1 MTEIQ
6 SSLIEVCNEKCI
18 WMLTMLLSVITFAAC
33 SSDDD
38 DDNNSTSITET
49 ELIGTWDMTQ
59 VTVNGKSAPLN
70 GTAYIIFPSDKTYHI
85 VFMDYDYEV
94 TWKLEGNTITAV
106 TPDPVVETI
115 RVTSIS
121 GKNVHIA
128 YSNSDGRKMEIDC
141 TKR

>member
-1 MTEIQ
+1 
-6 SSLIEVCNEKCI
+6 
-18 WMLTMLLSVITFAAC
+18 MLLTVITFAAC
-33 SSDDD
+33 SSDDDD

-59 VTVNGKSAPLN
+59 ITVNGKSAPLN
-70 GTAYIIFPSDKTYHI
+70 GTAYITFSSDKTFHI
-85 VFMDYDYEV
+85 VFMDYDYEG
-94 TWKLEGNTITAV
+94 TWKLEGNTITGV
-106 TPDPVVETI
+106 TPDPVVETMP
-115 RVTSIS
+115 VTSIR

>member
-1 MTEIQ
+1 
-6 SSLIEVCNEKCI
+6 
-18 WMLTMLLSVITFAAC
+18 MLLTVITFAAC

-59 VTVNGKSAPLN
+59 ITVNGKSAPLN
-70 GTAYIIFPSDKTYHI
+70 GTAYITFSSDKTYHI
-85 VFMDYDYEV
+85 VFMDYDYEG
-94 TWKLEGNTITAV
+94 TWKLEGNTITGV
-106 TPDPVVETI
+106 TPDPVVETM
-115 RVTSIS
+115 RVTSIR

>member
-1 MTEIQ
+1 
-6 SSLIEVCNEKCI
+6 
-18 WMLTMLLSVITFAAC
+18 MLTMLLSVITFAAC

-70 GTAYIIFPSDKTYHI
+70 GTAYIIFSSDKTYHI
-85 VFMDYDYEV
+85 VFMDYDYEG

-106 TPDPVVETI
+106 TPDSVVETI
-115 RVTSIS
+115 RVTSIR

>member
-1 MTEIQ
+1 MK
-6 SSLIEVCNEKCI
+6 KCI
-18 WMLTMLLSVITFAAC
+18 WILMMMLSIITFAAC

-59 VTVNGKSAPLN
+59 VAVNGKSAPLN
-70 GTAYIIFPSDKTYHI
+70 GTAYITFSSDKTYHI
-85 VFMDYDYEV
+85 VFMDYDYEG
-94 TWKLEGNTITAV
+94 TWKLEGNTITGV
-106 TPDPVVETI
+106 TPDPVVETM
-115 RVTSIS
+115 RVTSMS

-128 YSNSDGRKMEIDC
+128 YSNSDGKKMEIDC